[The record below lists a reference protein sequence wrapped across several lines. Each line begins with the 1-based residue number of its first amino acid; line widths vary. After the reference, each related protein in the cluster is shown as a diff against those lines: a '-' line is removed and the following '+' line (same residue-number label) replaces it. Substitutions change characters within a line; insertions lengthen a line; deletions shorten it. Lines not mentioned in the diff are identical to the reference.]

1 MIELERDGEVH
12 ILHMRGGENRINPDF
27 LSAMNAALDA
37 VESSAGAAALVTT
50 GSGKFYSNGL
60 DLEWMGGEGRERA
73 ACVIAGLN
81 ALFARLL
88 TFPMATVAALNGHA
102 FAGGGMIA
110 LAHDY
115 RVMRRDRGFFCMP
128 EIDLGM
134 GIPLTEGM
142 YAVMEARLP
151 GRLVHEMLITGR
163 RYGGEEAL
171 EKGIV
176 DAAVPE
182 AEVVLHA
189 AELVRGLAG
198 KDRATMGAI
207 KGGLYRSAIEVFER
221 DS

>member
-1 MIELERDGEVH
+1 LIELERYGDVH
-12 ILHMRGGENRINPDF
+12 VLHMRGGENRINPDF
-27 LSAMNAALDA
+27 LAAMNDALDR
-37 VESSAGAAALVTT
+37 VEASEGAAALVTT
-50 GSGKFYSNGL
+50 GAGKFFSNGL
-60 DLEWMGGEGRERA
+60 DLDWMGGEGRARA
-73 ACVIAGLN
+73 GEVLAGLN
-81 ALFARLL
+81 GLFARLL
-88 TFPMATVAALNGHA
+88 TFPMATAAALNGHA

-115 RVMRRDRGFFCMP
+115 RVMRRDRGYFCLP

-134 GIPLTEGM
+134 GVPLADGM
-142 YAVMEARLP
+142 YAVIEARLP
-151 GRLVHEMLITGR
+151 GPLVHEMLISGR

-171 EKGIV
+171 SKGIV

-182 AEVVLHA
+182 AEVVTQA

-207 KGGLYRSAIEVFER
+207 KRGLYRSALEVLER

>member
-1 MIELERDGEVH
+1 LIEFERDGDIH
-12 ILHMRGGENRINPDF
+12 ILHLRGGENRINPDF
-27 LSAMNAALDA
+27 LAAMNAALDS
-37 VESSAGAAALVTT
+37 VESSEGAAALVTT
-50 GSGKFYSNGL
+50 GAGKFFSNGL
-60 DLEWMGGEGRERA
+60 DLDWMGGEGRERA
-73 ACVIAGLN
+73 GEVLAGLN

-88 TFPMATVAALNGHA
+88 TFPMATVAAVNGHA

-115 RVMRRDRGFFCMP
+115 RVMRRDRGFFCLP

-134 GIPLTEGM
+134 GVPLAAGM
-142 YAVMEARLP
+142 YAIIEARLP
-151 GRLVHEMLITGR
+151 GPLVHEMLITGR

-171 EKGIV
+171 AKGIV
-176 DAAVPE
+176 DAAVSE
-182 AEVVLHA
+182 AEVVTAA

-207 KGGLYRSAIEVFER
+207 KRGLYRSALEVLER